1 MKKNIPL
8 FAVAYLS
15 LVALIYF
22 ISEYDAKNRIQ
33 SVLDKHIG
41 ALEIHY
47 DIFLY
52 NQIKIADLF
61 YQETQN
67 NPQLID
73 ILAKASQTD
82 DPANLSKLRQELQNI
97 SLPLYEKYKQNHILQ
112 YHFVLPDNTS
122 FLRMHKVD
130 IYGDD
135 LSSIRKDFVHAN
147 ANKKIVRGFNQGLL
161 AHAFRNVYPLYDT
174 KHNHIGAVEFSFPS
188 ELLQDYLTNVS
199 KVHSHFL
206 VNEQILL
213 EKVADKSEL
222 ILEYVTS
229 LENPAY
235 LVTSSQ
241 IKTLRDCPHNQKNA
255 VAPLLPL
262 IEKKMAQK
270 EKFSLYT
277 TINDQTTALSFYP
290 ILQTDS
296 EQVAAWLVA
305 YEQNSLIGHILDT
318 SKFIKV
324 ILSSLLL
331 LIFLFLF
338 RTLGQKTLLEEKTQ
352 EQNSLLSLFDKSDSV
367 LFKWNNDATWSVA
380 YASSGVEKLFGYT
393 REQFIE
399 GVVPYAS
406 LIHPED
412 IERVKQ
418 EVRQGAKSKEEF
430 FKHAPYRIRTK
441 EGTIKWVLDYTVLL
455 KNHNDSV
462 LYFVGY
468 ITDITEQI
476 NLQLETTKLKERF
489 ELVLDAINDGIWD
502 WDIENRVTYLS
513 PKWKS
518 MLGYEDEEIQNNS
531 DSFFEL
537 IHPEDKPHLEATLR
551 QHFQDPQHNPY
562 IAEIRMRCKDGNYKW
577 VLTRG
582 RASFDANNNPIKI
595 VGSHTDIDHNKKI
608 NDAIQKAEIKFF
620 TLFQKSLDGIVLV
633 DMNRRFIE
641 FNQRAHA
648 LYGYTQ
654 EEFAKLTISDLEAFE
669 TKEEILAR
677 QQNILTN
684 GWDHFFTKHRKKDG
698 SLLDISVNVIKI
710 VLDDQPLLYAT
721 FHDLTKEKELER
733 NSLKEKNFISTIL
746 NSANSIIAV
755 IDANGRMI
763 RLNSYGQKFSGYT
776 QEEISSKPY
785 FWTRLLDPKEKPK
798 VLSIIEDAKNGK
810 MIQDHQSAWIS
821 KEKERRIFLWSNTLV
836 TKEDGSIDYITA
848 VGTDITENKKIEQ
861 ELLEAKLA
869 AEHANKAKSEFLANM
884 SHEIRTPLNGIIG
897 LTDLVLKT
905 QLRKEQQEY
914 LVKSKSSSKALLN
927 VINDILDYSKIEA
940 GKLSMEK
947 HEFSL
952 DELFISVND
961 LFGYKVFE
969 KGLDFYF
976 DIDPTIPQT
985 LLGDSLRITQVLNN
999 LVGNAI
1005 KFTSQGYIRIGAKL
1019 LNAQK
1024 NTLTLEFFVQDT
1036 GIGLSK
1042 TEQERLFQ
1050 PFSQADSSITR
1061 KYQGTGLGLTIS
1073 KQIIELMKGKIWI
1086 ESKKN
1091 SGSTF
1096 FFTLKLS
1103 AKTQR
1108 GSLEE
1113 DGSAL
1118 QNKNLLIVDDNE
1130 LERTILTSL
1139 LEGWGAVVK
1148 SCKNGKEATKA
1159 IRNQKYD
1166 YILLDWKMPQ
1176 QNGLEVLEQLYLK
1189 LHDEFPTI
1197 LMITA
1202 YSKEALLEEAHA
1214 KHIPVEKVLTKPYT
1228 PKTLLHAILEVE
1240 DQTPIQPLQEIERI
1254 TFLGKAL
1261 LVEDNEINQIVAK
1274 ENLLYYGLDV
1284 DVANNG
1290 KEALE
1295 QVKQHDYDIIF
1306 MDIHMPQMDG
1316 LEATKTIRKMGKT
1329 LPIIAISAAV
1339 MEKDKEETKQAG
1351 MDRHIAKPLDSDVL
1365 KEILS
1370 QYLHERAQKQR
1381 IAVPKEENAPSI
1393 YGVDLARLKSS
1404 FFLSDEK
1411 VFDILKSYADT
1422 YGDFE
1427 SRLDPTYADTKE
1439 FHDFIHKLK
1448 GVSGNLQITLVYTLC
1463 SELEKATDA
1472 TEKHTIVTRLKEELR
1487 RTIEA
1492 IRQKVA

>member
-1 MKKNIPL
+1 MKKNIPF
-8 FAVAYLS
+8 FAFAYIA
-15 LVALIYF
+15 LVAVIYF

-67 NPQLID
+67 DPR
-73 ILAKASQTD
+73 ILSILSQASKTV
-82 DPANLSKLRQELQNI
+82 DPLELSRLRKELQEI
-97 SLPLYEKYKQNHILQ
+97 TLPFYEKYKQNHVLQ
-112 YHFVLPDNTS
+112 YHFVLPQNTS

-135 LSSIRKDFVHAN
+135 LSAIRKDFVHAN

-161 AHAFRNVYPLYDT
+161 AHAFRNVYPLYDAEHT
-174 KHNHIGAVEFSFPS
+174 HIGAVEFSFPS

-199 KVHSHFL
+199 KIHSHFL
-206 VNEQILL
+206 VSKQILL
-213 EKVADKSEL
+213 EKVADKNEL
-222 ILEYVTS
+222 ILQYVTS
-229 LENPAY
+229 LESPAY

-241 IKTLRDCPHNQKNA
+241 IKTLQECPHNQKNA
-255 VAPLLPL
+255 LAPLLES
-262 IEKKMAQK
+262 IEKKMAKK

-277 TINDQTTALSFYP
+277 TINEETTAVSFYP
-290 ILQTDS
+290 IMQTDTDK
-296 EQVAAWLVA
+296 VAAWLVA
-305 YEQNSLIGHILDT
+305 YEPSSLISHILYT
-318 SKFIKV
+318 SKFIKI
-324 ILSSLLL
+324 ILSFLLL
-331 LIFLFLF
+331 LIFLFLL
-338 RTLGQKTLLEEKTQ
+338 RTLGQKNLLEEKTQ

-367 LFKWNNDATWSVA
+367 LFKWNNDAAWSVA
-380 YASSGVEKLFGYT
+380 YASSGVERLFGYT
-393 REQFIE
+393 HEQFIE
-399 GVVPYAS
+399 GVIPYAS
-406 LIHPED
+406 IIHKED
-412 IERVKQ
+412 IERVTR
-418 EVRQGAKSKEEF
+418 EVEEGAKSQEEF
-430 FKHAPYRIRTK
+430 FKHAPYRIITK
-441 EGTIKWVLDYTVLL
+441 EGHTKWVLDYTVLL
-455 KNHNDSV
+455 KNHDKEII
-462 LYFVGY
+462 YFVGY

-518 MLGYEDEEIQNNS
+518 MLGYEDEEIQNSS

-537 IHPEDKPHLEATLR
+537 IHPEDKIRLESTL
-551 QHFQDPQHNPY
+551 QKHFQDPQHNPY
-562 IAEIRMRCKDGNYKW
+562 IAEIRMRCKDGSYKW

-582 RASFDANNNPIKI
+582 RASFDANDNPIKI
-595 VGSHTDIDHNKKI
+595 VGSHTDIDQNKKI

-641 FNQRAHA
+641 FNERAYK
-648 LYGYTQ
+648 LYGYTS
-654 EEFAKLTISDLEAFE
+654 EEFAQLSIFDIEAFE
-669 TKEEILAR
+669 TQEEIAAR
-677 QQNILTN
+677 QQNILKN
-684 GWDHFFTKHRKKDG
+684 GWDHFLTKHRKKDG

-710 VLDDQPLLYAT
+710 ILDGQPLLYAT

-755 IDANGRMI
+755 IDAQGRMI

-785 FWTRLLDPKEKPK
+785 FWTRLLDPKEKEK
-798 VLSIIEDAKNGK
+798 VLAIIEDAKNGK

-821 KEKERRIFLWSNTLV
+821 KNKEQRIFQWSNTLV

-848 VGTDITENKKIEQ
+848 VGIDITENKKIEQ

-905 QLRKEQQEY
+905 HLRKEQQEY
-914 LVKSKSSSKALLN
+914 LLKSKSSSKALLN

-947 HEFSL
+947 RAFSL
-952 DELFISVND
+952 DELFVNVND
-961 LFGYKVFE
+961 LFGYKIFE

-976 DIDPTIPQT
+976 DIDPLIPQT

-999 LVGNAI
+999 LVGNAV
-1005 KFTSQGYIRIGAKL
+1005 KFTSKGYIRVGAKL
-1019 LNAQK
+1019 LDTQK
-1024 NTLTLEFFVQDT
+1024 NTLTLEFFVEDT

-1073 KQIIELMKGKIWI
+1073 KQIIELMDGKIWI
-1086 ESKKN
+1086 QSEKN
-1091 SGSTF
+1091 AGSTF
-1096 FFTLKLS
+1096 FFTLQLA
-1103 AKTQR
+1103 AKKQKQLL
-1108 GSLEE
+1108 LEE
-1113 DGSAL
+1113 ASAL
-1118 QNKNLLIVDDNE
+1118 ENKNFLIVDDNE
-1130 LERTILTSL
+1130 IERNVLTSL
-1139 LEGWGAVVK
+1139 LESWGARA
-1148 SCKNGKEATKA
+1148 SACANGNEAIEAVHKQ
-1159 IRNQKYD
+1159 RYD
-1166 YILLDWKMPQ
+1166 TVLLDWKMPQ
-1176 QNGLEVLEQLYLK
+1176 LSGLDTLEELYRK

-1202 YSKEALLEEAHA
+1202 YSKEALLEEART
-1214 KHIPVEKVLTKPYT
+1214 KNIPVEKVLTKPYT
-1228 PKTLLHAILEVE
+1228 PQALLDAILHEE
-1240 DQTPIQPLQEIERI
+1240 DTTHTQEAHTHERL
-1254 TFLGKAL
+1254 TFSAKAL

-1284 DVANNG
+1284 EVASNG
-1290 KEALE
+1290 QEALE
-1295 QVKQHDYDIIF
+1295 LVKQNDYDIIF

-1316 LEATKTIRKMGKT
+1316 LEATKMIRKMGKT

-1351 MDRHIAKPLDSDVL
+1351 MQQHIAKPLDADIL
-1365 KEILS
+1365 QEILL
-1370 QYLHERAQKQR
+1370 QYLGASSQKQR
-1381 IAVPKEENAPSI
+1381 VQAPKEELYPQI
-1393 YGVDLARLKSS
+1393 YGVDLAKLKSS

-1411 VFDILKSYADT
+1411 VFAILKSYADT

-1427 SRLDPTYADTKE
+1427 NRLDASILDTKE
-1439 FHDFIHKLK
+1439 LHDFIHKLK

-1463 SELEKATDA
+1463 SELEKETDQ
-1472 TEKHTIVTRLKEELR
+1472 EKKRHLLARLQEELR

-1492 IRQKVA
+1492 IRAKV